1 MIDLDCS
8 EKEEDMYLEY
18 LSEVDISLILYR
30 KIFGR
35 VEGTVKEQRVNAIE
49 KYCYDKCL
57 EASWTKK
64 ELNEIAYFLGVT
76 VATIKKYAKGYM
88 LRNNIS
94 IDVRNSAINDKMKE
108 RSRNSRQNMLMDA
121 LCSANTKEE
130 IIKVIEDSGLKNKTL
145 KLAASDYVNL
155 YKKDE
160 GEVLLSSLKAKIDIY
175 RHYLSDN
182 YKKEKEEEKIRYLK
196 IKQEEQFNNL
206 GIARE
211 IVKSFID
218 SDCKLITDYVKSI
231 SLDIETLKIALS

>member
-1 MIDLDCS
+1 
-8 EKEEDMYLEY
+8 
-18 LSEVDISLILYR
+18 
-30 KIFGR
+30 
-35 VEGTVKEQRVNAIE
+35 
-49 KYCYDKCL
+49 
-57 EASWTKK
+57 
-64 ELNEIAYFLGVT
+64 
-76 VATIKKYAKGYM
+76 M